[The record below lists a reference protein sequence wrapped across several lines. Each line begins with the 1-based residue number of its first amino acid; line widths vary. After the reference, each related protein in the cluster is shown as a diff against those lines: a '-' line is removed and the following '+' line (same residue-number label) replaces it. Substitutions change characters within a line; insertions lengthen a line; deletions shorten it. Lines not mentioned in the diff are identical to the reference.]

1 MELDIRD
8 LQDARLPLEVA
19 GQAAREAARVVGLAT
34 DSLSLVFVDDE
45 RIADINRRFRG
56 TDAPTDVIAFEVA
69 REGDELVGEVI
80 ISAQTAM
87 RQAQEA
93 GHGLETELAWLVAH
107 GVLHVAGLDDDTE
120 EARARMLD
128 LQRDI
133 IGAMGLT
140 LAS

>member
-19 GQAAREAARVVGLAT
+19 ARAAREAARIVGLAA

-80 ISAQTAM
+80 ISAQMAM

-93 GHGLETELAWLVAH
+93 GHGLDTELAWLVAH
-107 GVLHVAGLDDDTE
+107 GVLHVAGLDDDTQ

-128 LQRDI
+128 LQRDV